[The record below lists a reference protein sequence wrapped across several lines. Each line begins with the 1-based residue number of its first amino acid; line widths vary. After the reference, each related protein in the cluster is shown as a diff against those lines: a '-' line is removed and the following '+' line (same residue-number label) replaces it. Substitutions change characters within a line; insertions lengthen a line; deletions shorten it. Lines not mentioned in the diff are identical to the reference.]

1 MGYKH
6 TPGPWSVKKHFS
18 EWLIG
23 DGNYLIATT
32 AGSPAHLGRA
42 SAERDAANAC
52 LLAAAPELLA
62 ATDQAA
68 NGTLLDDALNHD
80 DDSLRAIAGRISDQ
94 WAKKALLAH
103 ADRIDAAVT
112 KAIGESQ

>member
-1 MGYKH
+1 MKAKH

-18 EWLIG
+18 E
-23 DGNYLIATT
+23 
-32 AGSPAHLGRA
+32 
-42 SAERDAANAC
+42 
-52 LLAAAPELLA
+52 LLAAA
-62 ATDQAA
+62 DQAA
-68 NGTLLDDALNHD
+68 NGTLLDDALNHDD

>member
-1 MGYKH
+1 MKAKH
-6 TPGPWSVKKHFS
+6 TPGPW
-18 EWLIG
+18 
-23 DGNYLIATT
+23 
-32 AGSPAHLGRA
+32 
-42 SAERDAANAC
+42 
-52 LLAAAPELLA
+52 PELLA

-103 ADRIDAAVT
+103 ADRIDAALL

>member
-1 MGYKH
+1 MKAKH
-6 TPGPWSVKKHFS
+6 TPGPWSVERYFS
-18 EWLIG
+18 KWLIG
-23 DGNYLIATT
+23 NGRYLIAET
-32 AGSPAHLGRA
+32 AGSPAYLGRA

-52 LLAAAPELLA
+52 LLAATPELLA
-62 ATDQAA
+62 AADQAA

-112 KAIGESQ
+112 KAVGESQ

>member
-1 MGYKH
+1 MKAKH
-6 TPGPWSVKKHFS
+6 TPGPWSVERYFS
-18 EWLIG
+18 KWLIG
-23 DGNYLIATT
+23 NGSYLIAET
-32 AGSPAHLGRA
+32 AGSPAYLGRA
-42 SAERDAANAC
+42 SAERDAANAR
-52 LLAAAPELLA
+52 LIAAAPELLA

-68 NGTLLDDALNHD
+68 NGTLLDDALNH

-112 KAIGESQ
+112 KATGESQ